1 MKKKVGTETL
11 TCSRLAN
18 NRDNS
23 RRVLGFGV
31 RKLHDD
37 DGLCHPE
44 VDDDSQFLWPV
55 ATETTQ
61 TARYAIPGHSLIDLR
76 GNGAP
81 EHHYLVSYQQQ
92 PSEQPSEQPAATA
105 AASFDINGTTGTT
118 AAVNNV
124 AGGSP
129 AAGTATATTARL
141 RPKSNSSSSERTD
154 SYRFSMANLEETQE
168 AELDAILGELS
179 ILEEQGELRHGRS
192 HSRTNSTISAAT
204 NTTLSSESGCSSV
217 AADTICSGGSIAS
230 GMVGTGG
237 AGGGI
242 GAGGGGVGMGGGGMV
257 GLHHREPRTDSPD
270 NDSAFSDTVSLMSS
284 ESSASSSVSTSH
296 LKHLQSVNGS
306 GGGGTTTGG
315 QQGQQMLLDGGGKA
329 AKIHL
334 ALQKLEQA
342 SVRRLFVK
350 AFSADGASKSLL
362 IDETM
367 SCGHVT
373 RLLADKNHVQMEPTW
388 AIVEHLPEHQMER
401 LFEDHEMLVDNLMLW
416 NRDSKNRVLFLR
428 RPDKVALFRTPE
440 AFLPGTQMAPGSE
453 HDEHTRAML
462 LDEFFNQSAGNQIAL
477 EGPLYMKNDAKKGW
491 KKYHFVLRA
500 SGLHYYPKEKT
511 RSAKD
516 LLCLALFAGH
526 EVYRGLGWKKKHKAP
541 TDFTFAL
548 RCPKVPAGV
557 KGIRSVKMLCA
568 EDAGTLEQWVTAIRV
583 MKYGK
588 KLLDNHRLLLDDLAR
603 EELDKLSS
611 ARSSSI
617 GSIVSSVP
625 SQCSTSSSNS
635 SSSGGGGGSVPNH
648 LVPGNGHHTQGNA
661 NGNGRLSRASSS
673 SSSGCLSDEN
683 NGFDSEF
690 PTGTIKRKP
699 SMKPNLPLTSM
710 TRQLKEVGETTRLK
724 SDGSAIGGNGA
735 TTGSVE
741 QREGGTLTRRHSRR
755 RSEESTGSGTLKRR
769 PMTNQNR
776 GSIESMSSSASTPT
790 PVGSLVNT
798 PVNFEPPTNI
808 LSTGM
813 HQGTL
818 GSPGNASAMSSPLNG
833 GTPTII
839 EPIPSCM
846 TDSTFSLP
854 PPPPPPTDD
863 PMLGVAFSGSTLSL
877 DSLPPP
883 PPQNELDNSFSG
895 SQLSLASVQIP
906 PPPPPSATLSGTA
919 AAPVA
924 AQGPVTI
931 APPMAPPAHP
941 LNGTGRQQEQQRPP
955 PLIMPSVAQSIMKL
969 NQGHCHTLP
978 TPSPPATILKKE
990 PIYSKTLKPS
1000 ALKAP
1005 PYKSPPP
1012 YNGGDGGPGS
1022 QPDSPAPPAK
1032 SVSFAESP
1040 VLLRRKVCFEDEIL
1054 DVPPSPRRLCASYG
1068 SSAGPPVPPPR
1079 AEATRLSTTYTS
1091 PKRLSESS
1099 SNPPRDFLK
1108 DLQRVMNKKWQ
1119 VAQKC
1124 KLEPA
1129 TTPHEVLGFRDIHGA
1144 GGVGTELYSS
1154 ATPFYR
1160 ETANVS
1166 NWVQEH
1172 YGAPD
1177 GLYENLGSN
1186 MGIEPNYPITSAPN
1200 NGLLAGAAMPG
1211 MVPLASSAK
1220 KRPPPPPPKRS
1231 EKTQLTTTGTPQHVP
1246 HPHQHQQH
1254 PHHHHHHQQQ
1264 QQQQQHSC
1272 WPISSYISN
1281 SPHSNTPLNNSNHN
1295 RTISNGCESEFVG
1308 VSVPG
1313 GVSGHV

>member
-1 MKKKVGTETL
+1 SFDISGT
-11 TCSRLAN
+11 
-18 NRDNS
+18 
-23 RRVLGFGV
+23 
-31 RKLHDD
+31 
-37 DGLCHPE
+37 
-44 VDDDSQFLWPV
+44 
-55 ATETTQ
+55 
-61 TARYAIPGHSLIDLR
+61 PGSV
-76 GNGAP
+76 NP
-81 EHHYLVSYQQQ
+81 T
-92 PSEQPSEQPAATA
+92 TA
-105 AASFDINGTTGTT
+105 AATTVTT
-118 AAVNNV
+118 AA
-124 AGGSP
+124 
-129 AAGTATATTARL
+129 ARL
-141 RPKSNSSSSERTD
+141 RPKSNTSAERTD

-179 ILEEQGELRHGRS
+179 ILEERGDLRHGRS

-217 AADTICSGGSIAS
+217 AADSGGSIAS
-230 GMVGTGG
+230 GMVG
-237 AGGGI
+237 
-242 GAGGGGVGMGGGGMV
+242 GGGGVGGGSIS
-257 GLHHREPRTDSPD
+257 LHREPRTDSPD

-284 ESSASSSVSTSH
+284 ESSASSSVSSSH
-296 LKHLQSVNGS
+296 LKHLQAAAAAAAAASAGGAVVNSVPSVN
-306 GGGGTTTGG
+306 
-315 QQGQQMLLDGGGKA
+315 QQNQHDGGKQ

-362 IDETM
+362 VDETM

-388 AIVEHLPEHQMER
+388 AIVEHLPEYQMER

-416 NRDSKNRVLFLR
+416 NRDSKNRVLFLQ
-428 RPDKVALFRTPE
+428 RPDKVALFKTPE

-462 LDEFFNQSAGNQIAL
+462 LDEFFSSGSQIAL

-541 TDFTFAL
+541 SDYTFAL
-548 RCPKVPAGV
+548 RCPKVPPGV

-568 EDAGTLEQWVTAIRV
+568 EDASTLENWITAIRV

-588 KLLDNHRLLLDDLAR
+588 KLLDNHRTLLDDLAR

-625 SQCSTSSSNS
+625 SQCSTGSSNS
-635 SSSGGGGGSVPNH
+635 SGSGSNH
-648 LVPGNGHHTQGNA
+648 LLVPLNASNGSNGCTA

-724 SDGSAIGGNGA
+724 DSPGA
-735 TTGSVE
+735 GSVGSGSIGD
-741 QREGGTLTRRHSRR
+741 GGTLTRRHSRR

-769 PMTNQNR
+769 PLPTQQNR

-790 PVGSLVNT
+790 PVGSVLNT
-798 PVNFEPPTNI
+798 PVNFEPPVTI
-808 LSTGM
+808 LS
-813 HQGTL
+813 
-818 GSPGNASAMSSPLNG
+818 PGGAAAH
-833 GTPTII
+833 PTIV

-854 PPPPPPTDD
+854 PPPPPPAVDD
-863 PMLGVAFSGSTLSL
+863 PVNFSGSTLSL

-883 PPQNELDNSFSG
+883 PPPNELDNSFSG
-895 SQLSLASVQIP
+895 SQLSLASVQLP
-906 PPPPPSATLSGTA
+906 PPPPPSGVSGASAGASSMPTA
-919 AAPVA
+919 VQSSLPAV
-924 AQGPVTI
+924 V
-931 APPMAPPAHP
+931 PPAASAVSM
-941 LNGTGRQQEQQRPP
+941 NSSSTTTARQQEQRAANA
-955 PLIMPSVAQSIMKL
+955 MPSVAQSIMKL
-969 NQGHCHTLP
+969 NSSHTLP
-978 TPSPPATILKKE
+978 SPASAAILKKE

-1005 PYKSPPP
+1005 PYKAPPP
-1012 YNGGDGGPGS
+1012 YNGGEGPATDA
-1022 QPDSPAPPAK
+1022 PATPPAPTK

-1040 VLLRRKVCFEDEIL
+1040 VLLRRKVCFEDEVQE
-1054 DVPPSPRRLCASYG
+1054 VPPSPRRICATYSV
-1068 SSAGPPVPPPR
+1068 GPPAPPPR

-1099 SNPPRDFLK
+1099 ANPPRDFLK

-1129 TTPHEVLGFRDIHGA
+1129 TTPHEVLGFRDIHG
-1144 GGVGTELYSS
+1144 GGSELYSS
-1154 ATPFYR
+1154 ATPYYR

-1172 YGAPD
+1172 YGAAPD

-1186 MGIEPNYPITSAPN
+1186 MGLEPNYPIAANVAP
-1200 NGLLAGAAMPG
+1200 GPHHQHLPAAGG
-1211 MVPLASSAK
+1211 GGGSIK

-1231 EKTQLTTTGTPQHVP
+1231 EKTQLTTTAAA
-1246 HPHQHQQH
+1246 
-1254 PHHHHHHQQQ
+1254 
-1264 QQQQQHSC
+1264 
-1272 WPISSYISN
+1272 
-1281 SPHSNTPLNNSNHN
+1281 
-1295 RTISNGCESEFVG
+1295 
-1308 VSVPG
+1308 
-1313 GVSGHV
+1313 

>member
-1 MKKKVGTETL
+1 
-11 TCSRLAN
+11 
-18 NRDNS
+18 
-23 RRVLGFGV
+23 
-31 RKLHDD
+31 
-37 DGLCHPE
+37 
-44 VDDDSQFLWPV
+44 
-55 ATETTQ
+55 
-61 TARYAIPGHSLIDLR
+61 
-76 GNGAP
+76 
-81 EHHYLVSYQQQ
+81 
-92 PSEQPSEQPAATA
+92 
-105 AASFDINGTTGTT
+105 
-118 AAVNNV
+118 
-124 AGGSP
+124 
-129 AAGTATATTARL
+129 
-141 RPKSNSSSSERTD
+141 
-154 SYRFSMANLEETQE
+154 MANLEETQE

-179 ILEEQGELRHGRS
+179 ILEERGDLRHGRS

-217 AADTICSGGSIAS
+217 TNDTLCSGGSIAS
-230 GMVGTGG
+230 GM
-237 AGGGI
+237 
-242 GAGGGGVGMGGGGMV
+242 GGGVGGGSIS
-257 GLHHREPRTDSPD
+257 LHREPRTDSPD

-284 ESSASSSVSTSH
+284 ESSASSSVSSSH
-296 LKHLQSVNGS
+296 LKHLQGAAAAAAGGQGVGNVVS
-306 GGGGTTTGG
+306 GGG
-315 QQGQQMLLDGGGKA
+315 QQNLDGGKQ

-362 IDETM
+362 VDETM

-416 NRDSKNRVLFLR
+416 NRDSKNRVLFLQ
-428 RPDKVALFRTPE
+428 RPDKVALFKTPE

-462 LDEFFNQSAGNQIAL
+462 LEEFFTSGNQIAL

-541 TDFTFAL
+541 TDYTFAL
-548 RCPKVPAGV
+548 RCPKVPPGV

-568 EDAGTLEQWVTAIRV
+568 EDATSLDNWVTAIRV

-588 KLLDNHRLLLDDLAR
+588 KLFDNHRSLLDDLAR

-635 SSSGGGGGSVPNH
+635 SGSGSNHLLVPQPGVGSV
-648 LVPGNGHHTQGNA
+648 GTGNA
-661 NGNGRLSRASSS
+661 NGASNGNGRLSRASSS

-710 TRQLKEVGETTRLK
+710 TRQLKEVGETTSRHK
-724 SDGSAIGGNGA
+724 ESPVGSMSGSIG
-735 TTGSVE
+735 
-741 QREGGTLTRRHSRR
+741 EGGTLTRRHSRR

-769 PMTNQNR
+769 PVPNANR

-790 PVGSLVNT
+790 PVGSVLNT
-798 PVNFEPPTNI
+798 PVNFEPPTTI
-808 LSTGM
+808 LSSGTPLANGVQ
-813 HQGTL
+813 QG
-818 GSPGNASAMSSPLNG
+818 GSP
-833 GTPTII
+833 TVVVV

-854 PPPPPPTDD
+854 PPPPPPADD
-863 PMLGVAFSGSTLSL
+863 PATMGADFTGSTLSL

-883 PPQNELDNSFSG
+883 PPPNELDNSFSG
-895 SQLSLASVQIP
+895 SQLSLASVQLP
-906 PPPPPSATLSGTA
+906 PPPPPSGQGAATCSQGSTVPSSSVG
-919 AAPVA
+919 APVPPTNA
-924 AQGPVTI
+924 ARC
-931 APPMAPPAHP
+931 AP
-941 LNGTGRQQEQQRPP
+941 
-955 PLIMPSVAQSIMKL
+955 MPSVAQSIMML
-969 NQGHCHTLP
+969 NHHQLQQHPHPHHPHHHHSHTLP
-978 TPSPPATILKKE
+978 SPTPTTILKTE

-1005 PYKSPPP
+1005 PYKAPPP
-1012 YNGGDGGPGS
+1012 YNGADAADGPTT
-1022 QPDSPAPPAK
+1022 PTPLPAK

-1040 VLLRRKVCFEDEIL
+1040 VLLRRKVCFEDEIQE
-1054 DVPPSPRRLCASYG
+1054 VPPSPRRVCASY
-1068 SSAGPPVPPPR
+1068 SVGPPAPPPR

-1099 SNPPRDFLK
+1099 ANPPRDFLK

-1144 GGVGTELYSS
+1144 ANDLYSS
-1154 ATPFYR
+1154 ATPYYR

-1172 YGAPD
+1172 YGTGPAD

-1186 MGIEPNYPITSAPN
+1186 MGMEPNYPIVPN
-1200 NGLLAGAAMPG
+1200 IAVPAAQHLLPSTG
-1211 MVPLASSAK
+1211 SAK

-1231 EKTQLTTTGTPQHVP
+1231 EKTQLTTTGGSSSGSSVSAASPPQH
-1246 HPHQHQQH
+1246 HLHHQHQHQH
-1254 PHHHHHHQQQ
+1254 QLLNHHYLQ
-1264 QQQQQHSC
+1264 
-1272 WPISSYISN
+1272 
-1281 SPHSNTPLNNSNHN
+1281 
-1295 RTISNGCESEFVG
+1295 
-1308 VSVPG
+1308 
-1313 GVSGHV
+1313 

>member
-1 MKKKVGTETL
+1 MNLNPSTG
-11 TCSRLAN
+11 SF
-18 NRDNS
+18 DNS
-23 RRVLGFGV
+23 VT
-31 RKLHDD
+31 
-37 DGLCHPE
+37 P
-44 VDDDSQFLWPV
+44 
-55 ATETTQ
+55 
-61 TARYAIPGHSLIDLR
+61 
-76 GNGAP
+76 
-81 EHHYLVSYQQQ
+81 
-92 PSEQPSEQPAATA
+92 
-105 AASFDINGTTGTT
+105 GTTGNTTVTT
-118 AAVNNV
+118 A
-124 AGGSP
+124 
-129 AAGTATATTARL
+129 ARL
-141 RPKSNSSSSERTD
+141 RPKSNTSSERTD

-168 AELDAILGELS
+168 AELDAILGELT
-179 ILEEQGELRHGRS
+179 ILEERGDLRHGRS

-230 GMVGTGG
+230 GMGV
-237 AGGGI
+237 
-242 GAGGGGVGMGGGGMV
+242 GGVGGGSIS
-257 GLHHREPRTDSPD
+257 LHREPRTDSPD

-284 ESSASSSVSTSH
+284 ESSASSSVSSSH
-296 LKHLQSVNGS
+296 LKHLQAAA
-306 GGGGTTTGG
+306 GGTVVHSASSGPTVN
-315 QQGQQMLLDGGGKA
+315 QQNLLDGGKQ

-342 SVRRLFVK
+342 TVRRLFVK

-362 IDETM
+362 VDETM

-388 AIVEHLPEHQMER
+388 AIVEHLPELQMER

-416 NRDSKNRVLFLR
+416 NRDSKNRVLFLQ
-428 RPDKVALFRTPE
+428 RPDKVALFKTPE
-440 AFLPGTQMAPGSE
+440 NFLPGTQMAPGSE
-453 HDEHTRAML
+453 HDEHTRTML
-462 LDEFFNQSAGNQIAL
+462 LDEFFNSGSQIAL

-541 TDFTFAL
+541 TDYTFAL
-548 RCPKVPAGV
+548 RCPKVPPGV

-568 EDAGTLEQWVTAIRV
+568 EDASTLENWITAIRV

-588 KLLDNHRLLLDDLAR
+588 KLLDNHRTLLDDLAR

-625 SQCSTSSSNS
+625 SQCSTGSSNS
-635 SSSGGGGGSVPNH
+635 SGSGSNH
-648 LVPGNGHHTQGNA
+648 LLVPLNTTTGSNGSCGT

-724 SDGSAIGGNGA
+724 DSPGA
-735 TTGSVE
+735 ASTGTGSIGD
-741 QREGGTLTRRHSRR
+741 GGTLTRRHSRR
-755 RSEESTGSGTLKRR
+755 RSEESTGSGTFKRR
-769 PMTNQNR
+769 PMPTQNR

-790 PVGSLVNT
+790 PVGSVLNT
-798 PVNFEPPTNI
+798 PVNFEPPVTI
-808 LSTGM
+808 LS
-813 HQGTL
+813 
-818 GSPGNASAMSSPLNG
+818 PSAHPTIVTPNG
-833 GTPTII
+833 GPGTIV

-854 PPPPPPTDD
+854 PPPPPPATDD
-863 PMLGVAFSGSTLSL
+863 PSVMGADFSGSTLSL

-883 PPQNELDNSFSG
+883 PPPNELDNSFSG
-895 SQLSLASVQIP
+895 SQLSLASVQLP
-906 PPPPPSATLSGTA
+906 PPPPPTASAGSSMSNVQSSSGLPAVSTA
-919 AAPVA
+919 NNTNV
-924 AQGPVTI
+924 
-931 APPMAPPAHP
+931 
-941 LNGTGRQQEQQRPP
+941 RQQEQRS
-955 PLIMPSVAQSIMKL
+955 INVMPSVAQSIMKL
-969 NQGHCHTLP
+969 NSHSHTLP
-978 TPSPPATILKKE
+978 NPTPAAILKKE

-1005 PYKSPPP
+1005 PYKAPPP
-1012 YNGGDGGPGS
+1012 YNGCDGS
-1022 QPDSPAPPAK
+1022 ASDVLAAPAAPAK

-1040 VLLRRKVCFEDEIL
+1040 VLLRRKVCFEDEVQE
-1054 DVPPSPRRLCASYG
+1054 VPPSPRRLCATYSV
-1068 SSAGPPVPPPR
+1068 GPPAPPPR

-1099 SNPPRDFLK
+1099 ANPPRDFLK

-1129 TTPHEVLGFRDIHGA
+1129 TTPHEVLGFRDIHG
-1144 GGVGTELYSS
+1144 GNDLYSS
-1154 ATPFYR
+1154 ATPYYR

-1172 YGAPD
+1172 YGGAPD

-1186 MGIEPNYPITSAPN
+1186 MGMEPNYPIVPN
-1200 NGLLAGAAMPG
+1200 VAVPVHQQLPPG
-1211 MVPLASSAK
+1211 VPLPSGGGGSD
-1220 KRPPPPPPKRS
+1220 
-1231 EKTQLTTTGTPQHVP
+1231 TT
-1246 HPHQHQQH
+1246 
-1254 PHHHHHHQQQ
+1254 
-1264 QQQQQHSC
+1264 
-1272 WPISSYISN
+1272 
-1281 SPHSNTPLNNSNHN
+1281 
-1295 RTISNGCESEFVG
+1295 VG
-1308 VSVPG
+1308 
-1313 GVSGHV
+1313 

>member
-1 MKKKVGTETL
+1 
-11 TCSRLAN
+11 
-18 NRDNS
+18 
-23 RRVLGFGV
+23 
-31 RKLHDD
+31 
-37 DGLCHPE
+37 
-44 VDDDSQFLWPV
+44 
-55 ATETTQ
+55 
-61 TARYAIPGHSLIDLR
+61 
-76 GNGAP
+76 
-81 EHHYLVSYQQQ
+81 
-92 PSEQPSEQPAATA
+92 
-105 AASFDINGTTGTT
+105 
-118 AAVNNV
+118 
-124 AGGSP
+124 
-129 AAGTATATTARL
+129 
-141 RPKSNSSSSERTD
+141 
-154 SYRFSMANLEETQE
+154 MANLEETQE

-179 ILEEQGELRHGRS
+179 ILEERGDLRHGRS

-217 AADTICSGGSIAS
+217 AADTVCSGGSIAS
-230 GMVGTGG
+230 GMGG
-237 AGGGI
+237 PGV
-242 GAGGGGVGMGGGGMV
+242 GGVGGAS
-257 GLHHREPRTDSPD
+257 LTLHREPRTDSPD

-284 ESSASSSVSTSH
+284 ESSASSSVSSSH
-296 LKHLQSVNGS
+296 LKHLQAAATN
-306 GGGGTTTGG
+306 GGGAAGH
-315 QQGQQMLLDGGGKA
+315 QPDGGKA

-334 ALQKLEQA
+334 ALQKMEQA

-388 AIVEHLPEHQMER
+388 AIVEHLPEYQMER

-440 AFLPGTQMAPGSE
+440 TFLPGTQMAPGSE

-462 LDEFFNQSAGNQIAL
+462 LDEFFTSGNQIAL

-526 EVYRGLGWKKKHKAP
+526 EVYRGLSWKKKHKAP
-541 TDFTFAL
+541 SDYTFAL
-548 RCPKVPAGV
+548 RCPKVPPGV
-557 KGIRSVKMLCA
+557 KGIRSVKMLCT
-568 EDAGTLEQWVTAIRV
+568 EDAATLENWVTAIRV

-588 KLLDNHRLLLDDLAR
+588 KLLDNHRTLLDDLAR

-635 SSSGGGGGSVPNH
+635 SGSGGGVVGSH
-648 LVPGNGHHTQGNA
+648 LVPGGGHLTGGSA
-661 NGNGRLSRASSS
+661 NSNGRLSRASSS

-724 SDGSAIGGNGA
+724 DGSGGAGPNATIGSPA
-735 TTGSVE
+735 SE
-741 QREGGTLTRRHSRR
+741 ARDGGTLTRRHSRR

-769 PMTNQNR
+769 PPMPSQQNR

-790 PVGSLVNT
+790 PVGSLLNT
-798 PVNFEPPTNI
+798 PVNFEPPTTI
-808 LSTGM
+808 LSGGAGLTHHHLSLTSPPMSPSSSNPING
-813 HQGTL
+813 
-818 GSPGNASAMSSPLNG
+818 GSPTVVVDP
-833 GTPTII
+833 
-839 EPIPSCM
+839 PIPSCM

-854 PPPPPPTDD
+854 PPPPPPADD
-863 PMLGVAFSGSTLSL
+863 PMLGAAFSGSTLSL

-883 PPQNELDNSFSG
+883 PTQTELDNSFSG
-895 SQLSLASVQIP
+895 SQLSLASVQFP
-906 PPPPPSATLSGTA
+906 PPPPPSAT
-919 AAPVA
+919 VA
-924 AQGPVTI
+924 AMPMQFAPASTQAAVPGVPV
-931 APPMAPPAHP
+931 
-941 LNGTGRQQEQQRPP
+941 NGAVRQQQPGAG
-955 PLIMPSVAQSIMKL
+955 LPSVAQSIMKL
-969 NQGHCHTLP
+969 NHSHTLP
-978 TPSPPATILKKE
+978 SPATTPILKKE

-1005 PYKSPPP
+1005 PYKAPPP
-1012 YNGGDGGPGS
+1012 YNGSDS
-1022 QPDSPAPPAK
+1022 STVDSPTPSATK

-1040 VLLRRKVCFEDEIL
+1040 VLLRRKVCFEDEVH
-1054 DVPPSPRRLCASYG
+1054 DVPPSPRRLCASY
-1068 SSAGPPVPPPR
+1068 SSPGGPSSPPVPPPR

-1099 SNPPRDFLK
+1099 ANPPRDFLK

-1129 TTPHEVLGFRDIHGA
+1129 TTPHEVLGFRDMHGA
-1144 GGVGTELYSS
+1144 ELYSS
-1154 ATPFYR
+1154 ATPYYR

-1186 MGIEPNYPITSAPN
+1186 MGIEPNYPIGMPAHVVMAPVMQSP
-1200 NGLLAGAAMPG
+1200 AG
-1211 MVPLASSAK
+1211 VK

-1231 EKTQLTTTGTPQHVP
+1231 EKTQLTTTGTPQH
-1246 HPHQHQQH
+1246 QL
-1254 PHHHHHHQQQ
+1254 HHQQQ
-1264 QQQQQHSC
+1264 QHHYHQQHQQQQPQPTHQQ
-1272 WPISSYISN
+1272 
-1281 SPHSNTPLNNSNHN
+1281 
-1295 RTISNGCESEFVG
+1295 RV
-1308 VSVPG
+1308 
-1313 GVSGHV
+1313 